1 MGQFSWLDCV
11 TKEQI
16 LDGVCRNSYLLVPK
30 QFGGG
35 HIKETCYDGYGRFG
49 EFDVYDLV
57 LDWNKDMIP
66 EVCRRIKNGTWKAS
80 RSENDIKD
88 LMAYYET
95 GEITKFGNCLGEKR
109 HLGITLA
116 CYDEDNMSLEYP
128 IKITHD
134 PNVAYEDCDYSPSD
148 PHQGWSD
155 WY

>member
-11 TKEQI
+11 TGEQI
-16 LDGVCRNSYLLVPK
+16 LDGVCRKSYLLIPK

-35 HIKETCYDGYGRFG
+35 HIKETCYDGYG
-49 EFDVYDLV
+49 EFNEIDIYDL
-57 LDWNKDMIP
+57 LPEWNKDMIP
-66 EVCRRIKNGTWKAS
+66 EIIR
-80 RSENDIKD
+80 RSENSNWICSISETDKEN
-88 LMAYYET
+88 LMAFYNNR
-95 GEITKFGNCLGEKR
+95 EINCEKR
-109 HLGITLA
+109 HLGIIMG